1 MIGKNKPQK
10 NNINYLKNNIMKKYI
25 FTDIVTGETFTVICE
40 PYEVHSI
47 ELKTPALME
56 WAIGRIIQRTELPTD
71 L

>member
-1 MIGKNKPQK
+1 
-10 NNINYLKNNIMKKYI
+10 MKKYI

-47 ELKTPALME
+47 ELKNPALME